1 MVALIIL
8 HFSLFSVKCEFHH
21 CNLGRIFARVFFS
34 VPAWCWTITGQIEV
48 SSIKHFWLWS
58 FEPKPRS
65 LYVKGPKSYQ
75 HPSPKSQN
83 STHNLSTC
91 QVFKGSKVLMGQ
103 WRNSRSR
110 FELLTSTI
118 VPVEG
123 VVAEILKNLRVILDR
138 IYEAI
143 KLKGFIQKCS
153 PHKHFN
159 VDTIME
165 CYIKTLTIME
175 DHITT
180 LTSEK
185 QT

>member
-1 MVALIIL
+1 M
-8 HFSLFSVKCEFHH
+8 
-21 CNLGRIFARVFFS
+21 
-34 VPAWCWTITGQIEV
+34 
-48 SSIKHFWLWS
+48 
-58 FEPKPRS
+58 
-65 LYVKGPKSYQ
+65 
-75 HPSPKSQN
+75 
-83 STHNLSTC
+83 
-91 QVFKGSKVLMGQ
+91 
-103 WRNSRSR
+103 
-110 FELLTSTI
+110 
-118 VPVEG
+118 
-123 VVAEILKNLRVILDR
+123 AEILKNLRVILDR